1 MTEPKNTREWLMQID
16 TKQESIFR
24 EIESMKTTDL
34 QGINDRLDTLNGSV
48 AANTLRSIQG
58 EAYWSI
64 AKLVA
69 KVGIPVT
76 AGALIG
82 TNLCGIW

>member
-1 MTEPKNTREWLMQID
+1 MQID

-24 EIESMKTTDL
+24 ELNEMKTQDL
-34 QGINDRLDTLNGSV
+34 QGINDRLDISNGNV
-48 AANTLRSIQG
+48 AANTERSIQS
-58 EAYWSI
+58 EAYWNI

-69 KVGIPVT
+69 KIGIPISS
-76 AGALIG
+76 GALIG

>member
-24 EIESMKTTDL
+24 EISDMKTTDL
-34 QGINDRLDTLNGSV
+34 QGINDRLDISNGNV
-48 AANTLRSIQG
+48 ADNTERSIQS
-58 EAYWSI
+58 ETYWSI
-64 AKLVA
+64 AKLAA
-69 KVGIPVT
+69 KIGIPVA

>member
-1 MTEPKNTREWLMQID
+1 MTEPKNTREWLMQIN

-24 EIESMKTTDL
+24 EISEMKTQDL
-34 QGINDRLDTLNGSV
+34 QGINDRLDISNGNV
-48 AANTLRSIQG
+48 ADNTRRSIAN
-58 EAYWSI
+58 ETCWSI
-64 AKLVA
+64 AKLTA
-69 KVGIPVT
+69 KIGIPIS